1 MPRPAYRPAPAPALG
16 LGYRARAAQ
25 RKAQARARAALAA
38 LAAAVPA
45 LLPLAAV
52 GGAALLLWPYVV
64 GIAQALAAA
73 LALPTH

>member
-1 MPRPAYRPAPAPALG
+1 MPRT
-16 LGYRARAAQ
+16 ARTARTARTTNLARLHG
-25 RKAQARARAALAA
+25 RKPSPLAA

-64 GIAQALAAA
+64 GIARALAAA
-73 LALPTH
+73 LALPVVQ

>member
-1 MPRPAYRPAPAPALG
+1 MPRPYRPARLARTTNLARLHGHKPAP
-16 LGYRARAAQ
+16 
-25 RKAQARARAALAA
+25 LAA

-73 LALPTH
+73 LALPTP